1 MGVLLQ
7 STIPYTFIFL
17 KEEME
22 PSDMFLTW
30 FLIPFIF
37 MSVLESENV
46 ERRGGSGEK
55 EGKEEKE
62 KRKCVG
68 ERRGEGR
75 GH

>member
-1 MGVLLQ
+1 
-7 STIPYTFIFL
+7 
-17 KEEME
+17 
-22 PSDMFLTW
+22 MFLTW